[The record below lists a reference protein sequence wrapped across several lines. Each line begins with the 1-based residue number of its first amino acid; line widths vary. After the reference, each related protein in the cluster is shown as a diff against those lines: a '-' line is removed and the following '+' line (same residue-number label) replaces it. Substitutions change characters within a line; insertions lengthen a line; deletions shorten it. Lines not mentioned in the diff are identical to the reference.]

1 MQKAAKSLASRNT
14 FILRRNHLIT
24 VALHLLFL
32 LFQILLVHRRSWPF
46 YLTFCGPAIAIEIY
60 LDVIGRPEYSHDGF
74 LRRPGQD
81 LDAQGLTE
89 YMWDVVYWTWI
100 NIPLVLLF
108 GNNAWWLYLVV
119 PAYTIY
125 LAVTTVGGL
134 KAMLSPPQDDGDATT
149 TGSESKRQQKLGKRA
164 QQRMAYQNQY

>member
-1 MQKAAKSLASRNT
+1 
-14 FILRRNHLIT
+14 
-24 VALHLLFL
+24 
-32 LFQILLVHRRSWPF
+32 
-46 YLTFCGPAIAIEIY
+46 
-60 LDVIGRPEYSHDGF
+60 VIGRPEYSHDGF

-100 NIPLVLLF
+100 NIPLALIF

-119 PAYTIY
+119 PVYTIY
-125 LAVTTVGGL
+125 LAATTVGGL

-149 TGSESKRQQKLGKRA
+149 TGLESKRQQKLEKRA